1 MSLAQPQNPAQ
12 TPNKVALITGAARR
26 LGAATARQLHQAG
39 YRIVLHY
46 RHSAADAIT
55 LANELNAVRADSVRL
70 LAADLTSQAEL
81 LQLATD
87 AVCVYGRLDLL
98 VNNAS
103 SFYPTPMGTVTEAQW
118 LDLFASNTKAPFFL
132 SQALLPALRE
142 HNGCIINMVDIH
154 ADKPLAE
161 HPVYCM
167 AKAALVMMTRALA
180 RELAPT
186 IRVNAVAPGAI
197 LWPDAGSS
205 EHVVLPT
212 LTEQDKTGILAQIPL
227 GALGQPEDIART
239 VLFLAC
245 SPYITGQ
252 IVAVDGGRSLGAAS
266 KA

>member
-1 MSLAQPQNPAQ
+1 MTQLHHSAQ
-12 TPNKVALITGAARR
+12 TSSKVALVTGAARR
-26 LGAATARQLHQAG
+26 LGAATVRQLHQAG
-39 YRIVLHY
+39 FLIVLHY
-46 RHSAADAIT
+46 RSSAAAAHA
-55 LANELNAVRADSVRL
+55 LADELNAIRPESVRL
-70 LAADLTSQAEL
+70 LTADLTCQTQV

-87 AVCVYGRLDLL
+87 TLAVYGRLDLL

-118 LDLFASNTKAPFFL
+118 LDLFASNAKAPFFL
-132 SQALLPALRE
+132 SQALLPALTKQ
-142 HNGCIINMVDIH
+142 NGCIINMVDIH

-197 LWPDAGSS
+197 LWPEAGLPDQ
-205 EHVVLPT
+205 VLLPT

-252 IVAVDGGRSLGAAS
+252 IVAVDGGRSLGGAS